1 MLEKETKIFMHENDL
16 PSNLRLGNVLAV
28 DTETM
33 GLNPHRDRLCLIQ
46 LNDGGENTH
55 LVKVSKNL
63 KPAPNICKLLSDHKK
78 QKLFHFARFDVAILS
93 KSFGITINNIYCTKI
108 ASKLARTYTDRH
120 SLKSLCEELLSIQLS
135 KEEQSSDWGSSTLSE
150 KQMKYAA
157 NDVLYLHTIKEK
169 LDLILQREDRV
180 ELAKSCFDFINTQ
193 VCLDLNGWNNQ
204 NIFDH

>member
-16 PSNLRLGNVLAV
+16 PSNLKLGDILAV

-46 LNDGGENTH
+46 LNDGGGNTH
-55 LVKVSKNL
+55 LVKISKNL
-63 KPAPNICKLLSDHKK
+63 NPAPNICKLLSDHKI

-108 ASKLARTYTDRH
+108 ASKLARTYTDKH
-120 SLKSLCEELLSIQLS
+120 SLKSLCEELLSLQLS
-135 KEEQSSDWGSSTLSE
+135 KEEQSSDWGSSTLTE
-150 KQMKYAA
+150 KQEKYAA

-169 LDLILQREDRV
+169 LDLILEREDRM

>member
-1 MLEKETKIFMHENDL
+1 VLEKGTKIFMHENDL
-16 PSNLRLGNVLAV
+16 PSNLKLGDILAI

-55 LVKVSKNL
+55 LVKISKNL
-63 KPAPNICKLLSDHKK
+63 NPAPNICKLLSDHKK

-108 ASKLARTYTDRH
+108 ASKLARTYTDKH
-120 SLKSLCEELLSIQLS
+120 SLKSLCEELLSLQLS
-135 KEEQSSDWGSSTLSE
+135 KEEQSSDWGSSTLTE
-150 KQMKYAA
+150 KQEKYAA

-169 LDLILQREDRV
+169 LDLILEREDRMG
-180 ELAKSCFDFINTQ
+180 LAKSCFDFINTQ

>member
-1 MLEKETKIFMHENDL
+1 VLEKETKIFMHENDL
-16 PSNLRLGNVLAV
+16 PSNLKLGDILAI

-55 LVKVSKNL
+55 LVKISKNL
-63 KPAPNICKLLSDHKK
+63 TPAPNICKLLSDHKK

-108 ASKLARTYTDRH
+108 ASKLARTYTDKH
-120 SLKSLCEELLSIQLS
+120 SLKSLCEELLSLQLS
-135 KEEQSSDWGSSTLSE
+135 KEEQSSDWGSSTLTE
-150 KQMKYAA
+150 KQEKYAA

-169 LDLILQREDRV
+169 LDLILEREDRM

>member
-1 MLEKETKIFMHENDL
+1 LLEKETKIFMHENDL

>member
-1 MLEKETKIFMHENDL
+1 LLEKETKIFMHENDL

-135 KEEQSSDWGSSTLSE
+135 KEEQSSDWGSSTLSK

-169 LDLILQREDRV
+169 LDLILQREDRM